1 MIYFQGG
8 EAPNSAVCDFCGA
21 EDSSLHFFLVCPALV
36 RPRTALLQVVRTNWP
51 SVALLQ
57 VFTCKADRQSVG
69 LLQEVRTGWPPYSP
83 LLVTVQSR
91 FSS

>member
-1 MIYFQGG
+1 MRFFQGG

-36 RPRTALLQVVRTNWP
+36 RPRAALLQVVRTDWA

-57 VFTCKADRQSVG
+57 VVRTDWAPVA
-69 LLQEVRTGWPPYSP
+69 LLQVVRTDCSSP
-83 LLVTVQSR
+83 GS
-91 FSS
+91 